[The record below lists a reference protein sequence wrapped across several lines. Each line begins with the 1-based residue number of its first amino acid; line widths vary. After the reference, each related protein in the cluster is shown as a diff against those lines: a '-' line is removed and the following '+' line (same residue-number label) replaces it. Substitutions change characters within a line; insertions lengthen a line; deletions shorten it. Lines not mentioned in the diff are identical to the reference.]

1 MDLQKIVQEKI
12 EALTAKLDA
21 LNVSR
26 EVADKE
32 SAKLREIMDH
42 ALEAEEKVSR
52 ADWVSSIKN
61 TIDMNAI
68 TASNDY
74 DLLDN
79 LKETATLNIQKVETR
94 YLLTD
99 QEELISPAGFHPED
113 KVFIKTGQ
121 WVQTNVLPKSSNM
134 KAFDLEAA

>member
-1 MDLQKIVQEKI
+1 MDLQQIVQEKI
-12 EALTAKLDA
+12 EALTAKIDA

-26 EVADKE
+26 EVADQE
-32 SAKLREIMDH
+32 GAKLREIMNGP
-42 ALEAEEKVSR
+42 LEVEEKVST
-52 ADWVSSIKN
+52 VEN

-74 DLLDN
+74 YLLDN

-99 QEELISPAGFHPED
+99 QDELISPAGFHPEE
-113 KVFIKTGQ
+113 KVFIQTGQ

-134 KAFDLEAA
+134 NAFALEAA

>member
-1 MDLQKIVQEKI
+1 MDLQQIVQEKI
-12 EALTAKLDA
+12 EALTAKIDA

-26 EVADKE
+26 EVADQE
-32 SAKLREIMDH
+32 GAKLREIMNGP
-42 ALEAEEKVSR
+42 LEVEEKVST
-52 ADWVSSIKN
+52 VEN

-74 DLLDN
+74 YLLDN
-79 LKETATLNIQKVETR
+79 LKETAPLHIQKVETR

-99 QEELISPAGFHPED
+99 QDELISPAGFHPEE
-113 KVFIKTGQ
+113 KVFIQTGQ

>member
-1 MDLQKIVQEKI
+1 MDLQQIVQEKI
-12 EALTAKLDA
+12 EALTAKIDA

-26 EVADKE
+26 EVADQE
-32 SAKLREIMDH
+32 GAKLREIMNGP
-42 ALEAEEKVSR
+42 LEVEEKVST
-52 ADWVSSIKN
+52 VEN

-74 DLLDN
+74 YLLDN
-79 LKETATLNIQKVETR
+79 LKETATLNIQKVEPR

-99 QEELISPAGFHPED
+99 QDELISPAGFHPEE
-113 KVFIKTGQ
+113 KVFIQTGQ

>member
-1 MDLQKIVQEKI
+1 MDLQQIVQEKI

-26 EVADKE
+26 KAADQE
-32 SAKLREIMDH
+32 SAKLREIMNGP
-42 ALEAEEKVSR
+42 LELEEQLSLVEK
-52 ADWVSSIKN
+52 
-61 TIDMNAI
+61 TIDINAV
-68 TASNDY
+68 TAFNDY
-74 DLLDN
+74 ELLDS

-99 QEELISPAGFHPED
+99 QDELISPAGFHPDE
-113 KVFIKTGQ
+113 KVFIQTGQ
-121 WVQTNVLPKSSNM
+121 WVQTNMLPKSSNM

>member
-1 MDLQKIVQEKI
+1 MDLQQIVQEKI
-12 EALTAKLDA
+12 EALTAKIDA

-26 EVADKE
+26 EVADQE
-32 SAKLREIMDH
+32 GAKLREIMNGP
-42 ALEAEEKVSR
+42 LEVEEKVST
-52 ADWVSSIKN
+52 VEN

-74 DLLDN
+74 YLLDN

-99 QEELISPAGFHPED
+99 QDERISPAGFHPEE
-113 KVFIKTGQ
+113 KGFIQTGQ
-121 WVQTNVLPKSSNM
+121 WGQTNVLPKSSNM

>member
-1 MDLQKIVQEKI
+1 MDLQQIVQEKI

-26 EVADKE
+26 KAADQE
-32 SAKLREIMDH
+32 SAKLREIMNGP
-42 ALEAEEKVSR
+42 LEVEEQLSLVEK
-52 ADWVSSIKN
+52 
-61 TIDMNAI
+61 TIDINAV
-68 TASNDY
+68 TAFNDY
-74 DLLDN
+74 ELLDS

-99 QEELISPAGFHPED
+99 QDELISPAGFHPEE
-113 KVFIKTGQ
+113 KVFIQTGQ
-121 WVQTNVLPKSSNM
+121 WVQTNMLPKSSNM

>member
-1 MDLQKIVQEKI
+1 MDLQQIVQEKI
-12 EALTAKLDA
+12 ETLTAKLDA

-26 EVADKE
+26 EAADQE
-32 SAKLREIMDH
+32 SAKLREIMNGP
-42 ALEAEEKVSR
+42 LEVEEKISTVE
-52 ADWVSSIKN
+52 N
-61 TIDMNAI
+61 TIDMDAI

-74 DLLDN
+74 YLLDN
-79 LKETATLNIQKVETR
+79 LQETTTLNIQKVETR

-99 QEELISPAGFHPED
+99 QDELISPAGFHPDE
-113 KVFIKTGQ
+113 KVFIQTGQ

>member
-1 MDLQKIVQEKI
+1 MDLQQIVQEKI

-26 EVADKE
+26 KAADQE
-32 SAKLREIMDH
+32 SAKLREIMNGP
-42 ALEAEEKVSR
+42 LEVEEQLSLVEK
-52 ADWVSSIKN
+52 
-61 TIDMNAI
+61 TIDINAV
-68 TASNDY
+68 TAFNDY
-74 DLLDN
+74 ELLDS
-79 LKETATLNIQKVETR
+79 LKETATLNIQKVEPR

-99 QEELISPAGFHPED
+99 QDELISPAGFHPED

>member
-1 MDLQKIVQEKI
+1 MDLQQIVQEKI
-12 EALTAKLDA
+12 ETLTAKLDA

-26 EVADKE
+26 EAADQE
-32 SAKLREIMDH
+32 SAKLREIMNGP
-42 ALEAEEKVSR
+42 LEVEEKVST
-52 ADWVSSIKN
+52 VEN

-74 DLLDN
+74 YLLDN

-99 QEELISPAGFHPED
+99 QDELISPAGFHPEE
-113 KVFIKTGQ
+113 KVFIQTGQ
-121 WVQTNVLPKSSNM
+121 WVQTNELPKSSNM

>member
-1 MDLQKIVQEKI
+1 MDLQQIVQEKI
-12 EALTAKLDA
+12 ETLTAKLDA

-26 EVADKE
+26 EAADQE
-32 SAKLREIMDH
+32 SAKLREIMNGP
-42 ALEAEEKVSR
+42 LEVEEKVST
-52 ADWVSSIKN
+52 VEN

-74 DLLDN
+74 YLLDN

-99 QEELISPAGFHPED
+99 QDELISPAGFHPEE
-113 KVFIKTGQ
+113 KVFIQTGQ
-121 WVQTNVLPKSSNM
+121 WAQTNVLPKSSNM

>member
-1 MDLQKIVQEKI
+1 MDLQQIVQEKI

-26 EVADKE
+26 KAADQE
-32 SAKLREIMDH
+32 SAKLREIMNGP
-42 ALEAEEKVSR
+42 LEVEEQLSLVEK
-52 ADWVSSIKN
+52 
-61 TIDMNAI
+61 TIDINAV
-68 TASNDY
+68 TAFNDY
-74 DLLDN
+74 ELLDS

-99 QEELISPAGFHPED
+99 QDELISPAGFHPDE
-113 KVFIKTGQ
+113 KVFIQTGQ
-121 WVQTNVLPKSSNM
+121 WVQTNMLPKSSNM

>member
-1 MDLQKIVQEKI
+1 MDLQQIVQEKI
-12 EALTAKLDA
+12 ETLTAKLDA

-26 EVADKE
+26 EAADQE
-32 SAKLREIMDH
+32 SAKLREIMNGP
-42 ALEAEEKVSR
+42 LEVEEKVST
-52 ADWVSSIKN
+52 VEN

-74 DLLDN
+74 YLLDN
-79 LKETATLNIQKVETR
+79 LKETATLNIQKVKTR

-99 QEELISPAGFHPED
+99 QDELISPAGFHPEE
-113 KVFIKTGQ
+113 KVFIQTGQ

>member
-1 MDLQKIVQEKI
+1 MDLQQIVQEKI

-26 EVADKE
+26 KAADQE
-32 SAKLREIMDH
+32 SAKLREIMNGP
-42 ALEAEEKVSR
+42 LEVEEQLSLVEK
-52 ADWVSSIKN
+52 
-61 TIDMNAI
+61 TIDINAV
-68 TASNDY
+68 TAFNDY
-74 DLLDN
+74 ELLDS

-99 QEELISPAGFHPED
+99 QDELISPAGFHPDE
-113 KVFIKTGQ
+113 KVFIQTGQ
-121 WVQTNVLPKSSNM
+121 WVQTHMLPKSSNM

>member
-1 MDLQKIVQEKI
+1 MDLQQIVQEKI

-26 EVADKE
+26 KAADQE
-32 SAKLREIMDH
+32 SAKLREIMNGP
-42 ALEAEEKVSR
+42 LEVEEQLSLVEK
-52 ADWVSSIKN
+52 
-61 TIDMNAI
+61 TIDINAV
-68 TASNDY
+68 TAFNDY
-74 DLLDN
+74 ELLDS

-99 QEELISPAGFHPED
+99 QDELISPAGFHPDE
-113 KVFIKTGQ
+113 KVFIQTGQ

>member
-1 MDLQKIVQEKI
+1 MDLQQIVQEKI
-12 EALTAKLDA
+12 EALTAKIDA

-26 EVADKE
+26 EVADQE
-32 SAKLREIMDH
+32 GAKLREIMNGP
-42 ALEAEEKVSR
+42 LEVEEKVST
-52 ADWVSSIKN
+52 VEN

-74 DLLDN
+74 YLLDN

-99 QEELISPAGFHPED
+99 QDELISPAGFHPDE
-113 KVFIKTGQ
+113 KVFIQTGQ

>member
-1 MDLQKIVQEKI
+1 MDLQQIVQEKI
-12 EALTAKLDA
+12 EALTAKIDA

-26 EVADKE
+26 EVADQE
-32 SAKLREIMDH
+32 GAKLREIMNGP
-42 ALEAEEKVSR
+42 LEVEEKVST
-52 ADWVSSIKN
+52 VEN

-68 TASNDY
+68 TAANDY
-74 DLLDN
+74 YLLDN

-99 QEELISPAGFHPED
+99 QDELISPAGFHPEE
-113 KVFIKTGQ
+113 KVFIQTGQ

>member
-1 MDLQKIVQEKI
+1 MDLQQIVQEKI

-26 EVADKE
+26 EAADQE
-32 SAKLREIMDH
+32 GAKLREIMNGP
-42 ALEAEEKVSR
+42 LEVEEKVST
-52 ADWVSSIKN
+52 VEN

-74 DLLDN
+74 YLLDN

-99 QEELISPAGFHPED
+99 QDELISPAGFHPDE
-113 KVFIKTGQ
+113 KVFIQTGQ

>member
-1 MDLQKIVQEKI
+1 MDLQQIVQEKI
-12 EALTAKLDA
+12 ETLTAKLDA

-26 EVADKE
+26 EAADQE
-32 SAKLREIMDH
+32 GAKLRQIMNGP
-42 ALEAEEKVSR
+42 LEAEEKISTVE
-52 ADWVSSIKN
+52 N

-74 DLLDN
+74 YLLDN

-99 QEELISPAGFHPED
+99 QDELISPAGFHPED

>member
-1 MDLQKIVQEKI
+1 MDLQQIVQEKI
-12 EALTAKLDA
+12 EALTAKIDA

-26 EVADKE
+26 EVADQE
-32 SAKLREIMDH
+32 GAKLREIMNGP
-42 ALEAEEKVSR
+42 LEVEEKVST
-52 ADWVSSIKN
+52 VEN

-74 DLLDN
+74 YLLDN

-99 QEELISPAGFHPED
+99 QDELISPAGFLPEE
-113 KVFIKTGQ
+113 KVFIQTGQ

>member
-1 MDLQKIVQEKI
+1 MDLQQIVQEKI
-12 EALTAKLDA
+12 EALTAKIDA

-26 EVADKE
+26 EVADQE
-32 SAKLREIMDH
+32 GAKLREIMNGP
-42 ALEAEEKVSR
+42 LEVEEKVST
-52 ADWVSSIKN
+52 VEN

-74 DLLDN
+74 YLLDN

-99 QEELISPAGFHPED
+99 QDELISPAGFHPDE
-113 KVFIKTGQ
+113 KVFIQTGQ
-121 WVQTNVLPKSSNM
+121 WVQTNMLPKSSNM

>member
-1 MDLQKIVQEKI
+1 MDLQQIVQEKI
-12 EALTAKLDA
+12 ETLTAKLDA

-26 EVADKE
+26 EAADQE
-32 SAKLREIMDH
+32 GAKLREIMNGP
-42 ALEAEEKVSR
+42 LEVEEKVST
-52 ADWVSSIKN
+52 VEN

-74 DLLDN
+74 YLLDN

-99 QEELISPAGFHPED
+99 QDELISPAGFHPEE
-113 KVFIKTGQ
+113 KVFIQTGQ

>member
-1 MDLQKIVQEKI
+1 MDLQQIVQEKI
-12 EALTAKLDA
+12 ETLTAKLDA
-21 LNVSR
+21 LDVSR
-26 EVADKE
+26 EAADQE
-32 SAKLREIMDH
+32 SAKLREIMNGP
-42 ALEAEEKVSR
+42 LEVEEKVST
-52 ADWVSSIKN
+52 VEN

-74 DLLDN
+74 YLLDN

-99 QEELISPAGFHPED
+99 QDELISPAGFHPEE
-113 KVFIKTGQ
+113 KVFIQTGQ

>member
-1 MDLQKIVQEKI
+1 MDLQQIVQEKI
-12 EALTAKLDA
+12 EALTAKIDA

-26 EVADKE
+26 EVADQE
-32 SAKLREIMDH
+32 GAKLREIMNGP
-42 ALEAEEKVSR
+42 LEVEEKVST
-52 ADWVSSIKN
+52 VEN

-74 DLLDN
+74 YLLDN

-99 QEELISPAGFHPED
+99 QDELISPAGFHPEE
-113 KVFIKTGQ
+113 KVFIQTGQ

>member
-1 MDLQKIVQEKI
+1 MDLQQIVQEKI

-26 EVADKE
+26 KAADQE
-32 SAKLREIMDH
+32 SAKLREIMNGP
-42 ALEAEEKVSR
+42 LEVEEQLSLVEK
-52 ADWVSSIKN
+52 
-61 TIDMNAI
+61 TIDINAV
-68 TASNDY
+68 TAFNDY
-74 DLLDN
+74 ELLDS

-99 QEELISPAGFHPED
+99 QDELISPAGFHPEE
-113 KVFIKTGQ
+113 KVFIQTGQ

>member
-1 MDLQKIVQEKI
+1 MDLQQIVQEKI
-12 EALTAKLDA
+12 EALTAKIDA

-26 EVADKE
+26 EVADQE
-32 SAKLREIMDH
+32 GAKLREIMNGP
-42 ALEAEEKVSR
+42 LEVEEKVST
-52 ADWVSSIKN
+52 VEN

-74 DLLDN
+74 YLLDN

-99 QEELISPAGFHPED
+99 QDELISPAGFPPEEM
-113 KVFIKTGQ
+113 VFIQTGQ

>member
-1 MDLQKIVQEKI
+1 MDLQQIVQEKI
-12 EALTAKLDA
+12 EALTAKIDA

-26 EVADKE
+26 EVADQE
-32 SAKLREIMDH
+32 GAKLREIMNGP
-42 ALEAEEKVSR
+42 LEVEEKVST
-52 ADWVSSIKN
+52 VEN

-74 DLLDN
+74 YLLDN

-99 QEELISPAGFHPED
+99 QDELISPAGFHPEE
-113 KVFIKTGQ
+113 KVFIQTGQ
-121 WVQTNVLPKSSNM
+121 WGQTNVLPKSSNM

>member
-1 MDLQKIVQEKI
+1 MDLQQIVQEKI

-26 EVADKE
+26 EAADQE
-32 SAKLREIMDH
+32 SAKLREIMNGP
-42 ALEAEEKVSR
+42 LEVEEKVST
-52 ADWVSSIKN
+52 VEN

-74 DLLDN
+74 YLLDN

-99 QEELISPAGFHPED
+99 QDELISPAGFHPDE
-113 KVFIKTGQ
+113 KAFIQTGQ

>member
-1 MDLQKIVQEKI
+1 MDLQQIVQEKI
-12 EALTAKLDA
+12 ETLTAKLDA

-26 EVADKE
+26 EAADQE
-32 SAKLREIMDH
+32 GAKLRQIMNGP
-42 ALEAEEKVSR
+42 LEVEEKISTVE
-52 ADWVSSIKN
+52 N

-74 DLLDN
+74 YLLDN

-99 QEELISPAGFHPED
+99 QDELISPAGFHPDE
-113 KVFIKTGQ
+113 KVFIQTGQ

>member
-1 MDLQKIVQEKI
+1 MDLQQIVQEKI

-26 EVADKE
+26 EAADQE
-32 SAKLREIMDH
+32 SAKLREIMNGP
-42 ALEAEEKVSR
+42 LEVEENISLIEK
-52 ADWVSSIKN
+52 
-61 TIDMNAI
+61 TIDMNAV
-68 TASNDY
+68 TAFNDY
-74 DLLDN
+74 ELLDS

-99 QEELISPAGFHPED
+99 QDELISPAGFHPDE
-113 KVFIKTGQ
+113 KVFIQTGQ

>member
-1 MDLQKIVQEKI
+1 MDLQQIVQEKI
-12 EALTAKLDA
+12 EALTAKIDA

-26 EVADKE
+26 EVADQE
-32 SAKLREIMDH
+32 GAKLREIMNGP
-42 ALEAEEKVSR
+42 LEVEEKVST
-52 ADWVSSIKN
+52 VEN

-74 DLLDN
+74 YLLDN

-99 QEELISPAGFHPED
+99 QDELISPAGFHPEE
-113 KVFIKTGQ
+113 KVFIQTGQ
-121 WVQTNVLPKSSNM
+121 WVQTNMLPKSSNM

>member
-1 MDLQKIVQEKI
+1 MDLQQIVQEKI
-12 EALTAKLDA
+12 ETLTAKLDA

-26 EVADKE
+26 EAADQE
-32 SAKLREIMDH
+32 SAKLREIMNGP
-42 ALEAEEKVSR
+42 LEVEEKVST
-52 ADWVSSIKN
+52 VEN

-74 DLLDN
+74 YLLDN

-99 QEELISPAGFHPED
+99 QDELISPAGFHPEE
-113 KVFIKTGQ
+113 KVFIQTGQ

>member
-1 MDLQKIVQEKI
+1 MDLQQIVQEKI
-12 EALTAKLDA
+12 ETLTAKLDA

-26 EVADKE
+26 EAADQE
-32 SAKLREIMDH
+32 SAKLREIMNGP
-42 ALEAEEKVSR
+42 LEVEEKVST
-52 ADWVSSIKN
+52 VEN

-74 DLLDN
+74 YLLDN

-94 YLLTD
+94 NLLTD
-99 QEELISPAGFHPED
+99 QDELISPAGFHPEE
-113 KVFIKTGQ
+113 KVFIQTGQ

>member
-1 MDLQKIVQEKI
+1 MDLQQIVQEKI
-12 EALTAKLDA
+12 EALTAKIDA

-26 EVADKE
+26 EVADQE
-32 SAKLREIMDH
+32 GAKLREIMNGP
-42 ALEAEEKVSR
+42 LEVEEKVST
-52 ADWVSSIKN
+52 VEN

-74 DLLDN
+74 YLLDN

-99 QEELISPAGFHPED
+99 QDELISPAGFHPEE
-113 KVFIKTGQ
+113 KVFIQTGQ
-121 WVQTNVLPKSSNM
+121 WVQTNELPKSSNM

>member
-1 MDLQKIVQEKI
+1 MDLQQIVQEKI
-12 EALTAKLDA
+12 ETLTAKIDA

-26 EVADKE
+26 EVADQE
-32 SAKLREIMDH
+32 GAKLREIMNGP
-42 ALEAEEKVSR
+42 LEVEEKISTVE
-52 ADWVSSIKN
+52 N
-61 TIDMNAI
+61 TIDMDAI

-74 DLLDN
+74 YLLDN
-79 LKETATLNIQKVETR
+79 LQETTTLNIQKVETR

-99 QEELISPAGFHPED
+99 QDELISPAGFHPDE
-113 KVFIKTGQ
+113 KVFIQTGQ

>member
-1 MDLQKIVQEKI
+1 MDLQQIVQEKI

-26 EVADKE
+26 KAADQE
-32 SAKLREIMDH
+32 SAKLREIMNGP
-42 ALEAEEKVSR
+42 LEVEEQLSLVEK
-52 ADWVSSIKN
+52 
-61 TIDMNAI
+61 TIDINAV
-68 TASNDY
+68 TAFNDY
-74 DLLDN
+74 ELLDS

-99 QEELISPAGFHPED
+99 KDELISPAGFHPDE
-113 KVFIKTGQ
+113 KVFIQTGQ
-121 WVQTNVLPKSSNM
+121 WVQTNMLPKSSNM

>member
-1 MDLQKIVQEKI
+1 MDLQQIVQEKI

-26 EVADKE
+26 TAADQE
-32 SAKLREIMDH
+32 SAKLREIMNGP
-42 ALEAEEKVSR
+42 LEVEEQLSLVEK
-52 ADWVSSIKN
+52 
-61 TIDMNAI
+61 TIDINAV
-68 TASNDY
+68 TAFNDY
-74 DLLDN
+74 ELLDS

-99 QEELISPAGFHPED
+99 QDELISPAGFHPDE
-113 KVFIKTGQ
+113 KVFIQTGQ
-121 WVQTNVLPKSSNM
+121 WVQTNMLPKSSNM

>member
-1 MDLQKIVQEKI
+1 MDLQQIVQEKI
-12 EALTAKLDA
+12 ETLTAKIDA

-32 SAKLREIMDH
+32 SAKLREIMNGP
-42 ALEAEEKVSR
+42 LEVEEKVST
-52 ADWVSSIKN
+52 VEN

-74 DLLDN
+74 YLLDN

-99 QEELISPAGFHPED
+99 QDELLSPAGFHPDE
-113 KVFIKTGQ
+113 KVFIQTGQ